1 MWRILGIMIIDRKF
15 AVRAVT
21 LYFMA
26 LAVIG
31 IVLWD
36 DGNPYGKQYFVEAQE
51 TDTEGAFF
59 ALCVERQSVY
69 RVVEK

>member
-36 DGNPYGKQYFVEAQE
+36 DGNPYGKQYFVEIGRAS
-51 TDTEGAFF
+51 
-59 ALCVERQSVY
+59 CRERVSVP
-69 RVVEK
+69 V

>member
-1 MWRILGIMIIDRKF
+1 MIIDRKF

-51 TDTEGAFF
+51 TDTEGAFS
-59 ALCVERQSVY
+59 LCLLRQNHQPNS
-69 RVVEK
+69 KKGWI